1 MSGHSKWAQIK
12 RKKGATDIKRGAL
25 FTKLARSITVAA
37 KSGADPEANFQLR
50 MAIEQARAAN
60 MPKDSIERAIN
71 KAAAA
76 EKDQLVQII
85 YEAYAPG
92 GVAILIDVLTDNK
105 NRSASEIKHI
115 LSEHG
120 GSMAGPGSVKWMF
133 DLRGV
138 VRIKRPAE
146 KMDELELKLID
157 AGVEDIEEEEE
168 NLVIYSGPE
177 KVKNIIKA
185 LGDIE
190 PEYSGIEWIAKER
203 ATVEDKSMQEKLEK
217 LYNALDEAEDVNDY
231 STNQM

>member
-12 RKKGATDIKRGAL
+12 RKKGATDAKRGAI

-50 MAIEQARAAN
+50 MAVEQAKAAN
-60 MPKDSIERAIN
+60 MPKDNIERAIAKASGAN
-71 KAAAA
+71 K
-76 EKDQLVQII
+76 EQLEQVI
-85 YEAYAPG
+85 YEVFGPG
-92 GVAILIDVLTDNK
+92 GVAILIDVLTDNR

-138 VRIKRPAE
+138 TRVKKPAGKR
-146 KMDELELKLID
+146 DELELKLID
-157 AGVEDIEEEEE
+157 AGVEDIEEEDE
-168 NLVIYSGPE
+168 NLVIYSSPE
-177 KVKNIIKA
+177 KLKNIIKA
-185 LGDIE
+185 LGEIE
-190 PEYSGIEWIAKER
+190 PEYSGLEWIAKER
-203 ATVEDKSMQEKLEK
+203 VKVEDKAAQERLEK
-217 LYNALDEAEDVNDY
+217 LYNALDQAEDVNDY